1 MSQMGGDLEQLATLR
16 ASLLQQSQVIEQL
29 TATVRGQLGGTTWHG
44 PAAERFRGAWAS
56 EFEPSL
62 RRLQA
67 ALQEAGN
74 EVAGGAK
81 RCSTAGGMTP
91 RHKDD
96 RSWM

>member
-74 EVAGGAK
+74 EVGRRREALLQAGG
-81 RCSTAGGMTP
+81 
-91 RHKDD
+91 
-96 RSWM
+96 

>member
-67 ALQEAGN
+67 ALHEAGT
-74 EVAGGAK
+74 EVGRRRDALLQAGG
-81 RCSTAGGMTP
+81 
-91 RHKDD
+91 
-96 RSWM
+96 

>member
-74 EVAGGAK
+74 EVGRRREALQQAGG
-81 RCSTAGGMTP
+81 
-91 RHKDD
+91 
-96 RSWM
+96 

>member
-1 MSQMGGDLEQLATLR
+1 MSQMGGDLEQLANLR

-29 TATVRGQLGGTTWHG
+29 AATVRGQLGGTTWNG

-74 EVAGGAK
+74 EVGRRREALIQAGG
-81 RCSTAGGMTP
+81 
-91 RHKDD
+91 
-96 RSWM
+96 

>member
-67 ALQEAGN
+67 ALHEAGN
-74 EVAGGAK
+74 EVGRRRDALLQAGG
-81 RCSTAGGMTP
+81 
-91 RHKDD
+91 
-96 RSWM
+96 